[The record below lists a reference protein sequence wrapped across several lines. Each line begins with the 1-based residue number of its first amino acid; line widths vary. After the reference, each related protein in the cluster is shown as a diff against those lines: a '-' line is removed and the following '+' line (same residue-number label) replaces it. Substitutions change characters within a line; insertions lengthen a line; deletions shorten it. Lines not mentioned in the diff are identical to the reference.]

1 MDINT
6 FSEIFSVWKPEIKE
20 SIVKSKA
27 LCIALFSVDK
37 KLLFRNEAYNELV
50 ENKPIESFLNPS
62 FDKLLSLSSPNSLIF
77 DGYITFGDVDGL
89 NSSIE
94 AQVYRKDDKLLL
106 LGGKNNSQLI
116 EQNLIMFQ
124 LNEEINNLQRKLI
137 KKTHHLEDTLLE
149 LKKMNI
155 DKDRFLKIISH
166 DLKNPFNTLLG
177 FSQLLLKNIHKYDRN
192 KIEKQLKI
200 INETMSKTY
209 VLLDDLVIWSKSQSG
224 KLPFN
229 PQKLNFDRICQEV
242 IYSLE
247 GGAKFKS
254 ISIHLRENESINL
267 FVDYNMLKTILR
279 NLISN
284 AIKFTDSNGSISI
297 SSEKG
302 EEEIIIT
309 VSDNGRG
316 ISEENLKKL
325 WQDSVEH
332 TTLGT
337 NKEKGSGMGLKICK
351 EFVDKHAGR
360 IWVESELG
368 KGSKFKF
375 SIPVKN

>member
-6 FSEIFSVWKPEIKE
+6 FSEIFSAWSLEIKD
-20 SIVKSKA
+20 SILKSKA

-37 KLLFRNEAYNELV
+37 ELLFSNEAYNELV
-50 ENKPIESFLNPS
+50 GNRPIESLLNPS
-62 FDKLLSLSSPNSLIF
+62 FDKLVSLNSENTLIF
-77 DGYITFGDVDGL
+77 DGYITFGSIDEI

-116 EQNLIMFQ
+116 EQNLVMFQ
-124 LNEEINNLQRKLI
+124 LNEEINNLQRRLI
-137 KKTHHLEDTLLE
+137 KKTHHLEEALLE
-149 LKKMNI
+149 LEKMNI

-200 INETMSKTY
+200 INQAMSKTY

-229 PQKLNFDRICQEV
+229 PQKLNFNRICQEV

-247 GGAKFKS
+247 GGARFKN
-254 ISIHLRENESINL
+254 ISIKLKENESINL
-267 FVDYNMLKTILR
+267 FVDYNMMKTILR

-284 AIKFTDSNGSISI
+284 AIKFTDSNGSITI
-297 SSEKG
+297 YSEKK
-302 EEEIIIT
+302 EDEITIT

-316 ISEENLKKL
+316 ISEEDKKKL
-325 WQDSVEH
+325 WQASEEYS
-332 TTLGT
+332 TLGT
-337 NKEKGSGMGLKICK
+337 NKEKGTGLGLKLCK
-351 EFVDKHAGR
+351 EFVEKNGGR

-375 SIPVKN
+375 SIPSKD